1 MMQKG
6 HLSIFA
12 LFVVSIMPTIS
23 ILFSFS
29 WSGSELQSQIFFI
42 FTKLWIILIPV
53 YWIYRIEE
61 SRISLGEINSKGMY
75 KSIVSGLLI
84 FLAVGIIFLIFGDT
98 LDVDLMKQEIGATGL
113 LKPPIFFLGIFYWIT
128 INSLVEEFVF
138 RQFIGDRILES
149 TGRESVTILLSAAIF
164 TLHHTVLL
172 SYYFEP
178 WQNVISSLGIF
189 IAGAIWSLL
198 WLRFRSLY
206 VCWISHAIADVAVF
220 GIAYLILF

>member
-1 MMQKG
+1 MQKG

-12 LFVVSIMPTIS
+12 LFIVSIMPTMS
-23 ILFSFS
+23 VLFSFS
-29 WSGSELQSQIFFI
+29 WSESELQSQIFFI
-42 FTKLWIILIPV
+42 FAKLWIILIPI

-75 KSIVSGLLI
+75 QSIVSGILI

-98 LDVDLMKQEIGATGL
+98 LDVDLMKQEIGGTGL
-113 LKPPIFFLGIFYWIT
+113 LNPHIFLLGVFYWIT
-128 INSLVEEFVF
+128 VNSLVEEFVF
-138 RQFIGDRILES
+138 RQFIGDRILEF

-172 SYYFEP
+172 GYYFEP
-178 WQNVISSLGIF
+178 WQNVISSIGIF

-198 WLRFRSLY
+198 WLRHRSLF

-220 GIAYLILF
+220 GIAYVILF

>member
-1 MMQKG
+1 
-6 HLSIFA
+6 
-12 LFVVSIMPTIS
+12 MPTVS
-23 ILFSFS
+23 VLFSFS
-29 WSGSELQSQIFFI
+29 WSESELQSQIFFI
-42 FTKLWIILIPV
+42 FAKFWIILIPI

-98 LDVDLMKQEIGATGL
+98 LDVDLMKQEIGGTGL
-113 LKPPIFFLGIFYWIT
+113 LNPHIFLLGVFYWIT
-128 INSLVEEFVF
+128 VNSLVEEFVF
-138 RQFIGDRILES
+138 RQFIGDRILEF
-149 TGRESVTILLSAAIF
+149 TGRESVTVLLSAAIF

-172 SYYFEP
+172 GYYFEP
-178 WQNVISSLGIF
+178 WQNVISSIGIF

-198 WLRFRSLY
+198 WLRHRSLF

-220 GIAYLILF
+220 GIAYVILF

>member
-1 MMQKG
+1 MQKG

-12 LFVVSIMPTIS
+12 LFLVSIMPTMS
-23 ILFSFS
+23 VLFSFS
-29 WSGSELQSQIFFI
+29 WSESELQSQIFFI
-42 FTKLWIILIPV
+42 FAKLWIILIPI

-61 SRISLGEINSKGMY
+61 SRFSLGEINSKGMY
-75 KSIVSGLLI
+75 QSIVSGILI

-98 LDVDLMKQEIGATGL
+98 LDVDLMKQEIGGTGL
-113 LKPPIFFLGIFYWIT
+113 LNPHIFLLGVSYWIT
-128 INSLVEEFVF
+128 VNSLVEEFVF
-138 RQFIGDRILES
+138 RQFIGDRILEF

-172 SYYFEP
+172 GYYFEP
-178 WQNVISSLGIF
+178 WQNLISSIGIF

-198 WLRFRSLY
+198 WLRHRSLF

-220 GIAYLILF
+220 GIAYVILF